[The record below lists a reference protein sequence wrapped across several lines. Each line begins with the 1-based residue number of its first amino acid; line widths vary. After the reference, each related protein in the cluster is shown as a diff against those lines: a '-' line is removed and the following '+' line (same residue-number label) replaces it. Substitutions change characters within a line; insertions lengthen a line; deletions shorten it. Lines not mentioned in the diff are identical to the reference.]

1 MRASW
6 MRVMDRSLVPVY
18 DGVGPPGQER
28 HMTEDSAAPGIDR
41 APARPAAPPEGAPGS
56 RVPGDGLEQQPPGAA
71 SAGPARSARRSHSR
85 TRWLVSAIVAV
96 LVLVGSA
103 GIWRLATAHRV
114 GNIVLPGTLLGL
126 SRYTGPGALALE
138 HKIENAVQTGSG
150 GILAAPVA
158 AVYGDPHGPGFA
170 VVAGAPCTGGTCV
183 IDTAGQF
190 VQALR
195 ANGYA
200 DARSFPPGPGGDI
213 LACHSQAFESP
224 RFISC
229 VWIDQVSG
237 GQVVFGG
244 GYTSGLADA
253 AAKTR
258 QIRAAIEH

>member
-1 MRASW
+1 
-6 MRVMDRSLVPVY
+6 
-18 DGVGPPGQER
+18 
-28 HMTEDSAAPGIDR
+28 MTEDSATPGIDR
-41 APARPAAPPEGAPGS
+41 AQAGPAAPPDRAPGS
-56 RVPGDGLEQQPPGAA
+56 WVPGDGLEQQPSGAA
-71 SAGPARSARRSHSR
+71 SACPAESGRAGPALRSHSR
-85 TRWLVSAIVAV
+85 TRWLVIAIVAV
-96 LVLVGSA
+96 LVLLGGA
-103 GIWRLATAHRV
+103 GIWRLATAHRA

-126 SRYTGPGALALE
+126 SRYTGPGARALE
-138 HKIENAVQTGSG
+138 HKIENAGQTGSG

-158 AVYGDPHGPGFA
+158 AVYGDPDGPGFA

-183 IDTAGQF
+183 IGTAGQF

-195 ANGYA
+195 ADGYA

-213 LACHSQAFESP
+213 LACHSQPFESP

-237 GQVVFGG
+237 GEVVFGG
-244 GYTSGLADA
+244 GSASGLADA